1 MEPSSFLRSPS
12 FFRNYYCGKLTS
24 FSQIRQSEKK
34 VGKNGAK
41 GVGIKPSYLEEAEKK
56 ENWGYEDISRL
67 MNGLTVWHITRK
79 KKEEIEC
86 IWENQDVELFENASR
101 YVGKDLHCVIVS

>member
-1 MEPSSFLRSPS
+1 MRFLGKRGVVSSLAFLQKRDLCCLVLLCGMPSSFLRSPS

-56 ENWGYEDISRL
+56 EN
-67 MNGLTVWHITRK
+67 
-79 KKEEIEC
+79 
-86 IWENQDVELFENASR
+86 
-101 YVGKDLHCVIVS
+101 